1 MGSGRWSTDTYDAR
15 AATRRLAG
23 KAAFD
28 YTDTLRRTLPRDRWA
43 PHPSLDP
50 KGVRTRESRDSREHP
65 TSTAIAV
72 IFDVTG
78 SMGHIPVT
86 LQQKLP
92 QLLGVLLGKGYV
104 EHPQILFGAVG
115 DATCDRVPLQ
125 IGQFESDNRLDANL
139 ENIVIEG
146 GGGGHDTESY
156 ELALYFMARHTSLD
170 CVEKRGRKGYLFL
183 IGDERSYARVSRRQV
198 AHIIGD
204 TLQEDIPVEQIVAEL
219 TRRYEVFYILP
230 SGAAHGGERTI
241 LDYWRALLGQH
252 VLELDDPDAVCE
264 TIALAIGLCEDA
276 IALADG
282 ANDLEEMGA
291 SADAIVAATTALT
304 GLATT
309 AGTHRVPAGDALPG
323 LDTDG
328 GRGIEPPIIRL

>member
-1 MGSGRWSTDTYDAR
+1 MEDTMGSGRWSTDTYDAR
-15 AATRRLAG
+15 AATRHLAG
-23 KAAFD
+23 KSAFD
-28 YTDTLRRTLPRDRWA
+28 YTDTLRRALPRDRWA

-50 KGVRTRESRDSREHP
+50 RGVRTR
-65 TSTAIAV
+65 
-72 IFDVTG
+72 
-78 SMGHIPVT
+78 
-86 LQQKLP
+86 
-92 QLLGVLLGKGYV
+92 
-104 EHPQILFGAVG
+104 
-115 DATCDRVPLQ
+115 
-125 IGQFESDNRLDANL
+125 
-139 ENIVIEG
+139 EG

-230 SGAAHGGERTI
+230 PGAAHGGDHTI
-241 LDYWRALLGQH
+241 LDHWRALLGQH

-282 ANDLEEMGA
+282 AN
-291 SADAIVAATTALT
+291 
-304 GLATT
+304 
-309 AGTHRVPAGDALPG
+309 
-323 LDTDG
+323 
-328 GRGIEPPIIRL
+328 